1 MWYLWKMW
9 IWKWEFCEKCILKM
23 WISWMMWF
31 WTCGFLDQIWI
42 FAPVC
47 FPMNYIVYGFKIG
60 NNLWLWEINLKA
72 SKVTKPKL
80 VTMETEKN
88 VFMILHMFCW
98 CCDVMAFLC
107 FLPKFPTASSCFFT
121 RSGMNF
127 FAQKMNFTV
136 FYLVRKWIYPKKQW
150 NFQKTGKFI
159 FWKMNFTVFSGK
171 FIFWLNKNG

>member
-98 CCDVMAFLC
+98 CCDVMTLFL
-107 FLPKFPTASSCFFT
+107 LS
-121 RSGMNF
+121 
-127 FAQKMNFTV
+127 
-136 FYLVRKWIYPKKQW
+136 
-150 NFQKTGKFI
+150 
-159 FWKMNFTVFSGK
+159 FWKTEDLHCKFSFYDVGQK
-171 FIFWLNKNG
+171 DNNNSWWCRKSREKMLSFPFICIFPRRINGL